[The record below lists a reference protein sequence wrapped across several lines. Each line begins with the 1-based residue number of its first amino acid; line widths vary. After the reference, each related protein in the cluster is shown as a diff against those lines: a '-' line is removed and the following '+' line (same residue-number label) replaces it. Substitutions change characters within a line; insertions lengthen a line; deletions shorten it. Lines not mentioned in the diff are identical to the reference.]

1 MTETKPRVRVNTS
14 GVITD
19 GFANFVT
26 GLGGGNAKTSAHTY
40 VIDHDQITLENAYR
54 VSTWFGKIVDIPADD
69 ATREWR
75 TWKAKKGDI
84 ELIEAEEKRLQVRQ
98 KVRQALIWARL
109 YGGAVIIPIGLP
121 GDNSQPLNS
130 ERIAKGSIKALT
142 ALSRH
147 EITAQDMITDP
158 MDPLYGHPR
167 SYTINSGSGQ
177 QVTLHPSRVIR
188 FNGRTVNNR
197 RVGADGWGDSIWMHL
212 SDAVAAADSAAS
224 VIDALLQEAKID
236 VVRIKNMV
244 SQMANAD
251 AEASYIR
258 RWQMVAVLKGISNVL
273 MLDGDDE
280 WDQKQITWTGLP
292 DVTNTLLNILAGA
305 SDIPLTRLTGK
316 QESGLSGK
324 DEGSL
329 RNYYDS
335 VKANQ
340 ELKIAPSLAP
350 LDDMLVRSALG
361 RTDDGIWSQWVPL
374 FQLSEKE
381 KAEID
386 KSEAETVN
394 IYSQTGLIP
403 SDALAKTAQNR
414 MIESGRWPG
423 LDEALDESDEEI
435 DGTVNPDELE
445 AGEAVSNV
453 SKQKATDAVARWRSG
468 LPPRSQAEVEAIYAY
483 YRGEMS
489 DAKPNTLYVRRDV
502 LNADEIIAHF
512 KAQGFVTT
520 LPADDMHVTI
530 AFSRSSVD
538 WMRVGQSWSDKI
550 EVAAGGPRMME
561 AFGENGEAKVLLF
574 ASSELSWRHQEIR
587 NAGASWDHPEYQP
600 HITISYAEDAPDI
613 DGVEPWRG
621 KIVLG
626 PEIFEQVNQRW
637 MEGITEDGQ
646 D

>member
-40 VIDHDQITLENAYR
+40 VIDHDQATLENAYR

-75 TWKAKKGDI
+75 TWKAEKADI

-109 YGGAVIIPIGLP
+109 YGGAVIVPIGLP
-121 GDNSQPLNS
+121 GVNNQPLNAD
-130 ERIAKGSIKALT
+130 RIAKGSIKALT
-142 ALSRH
+142 VLSRH
-147 EITAQDMITDP
+147 EITAQDMIRDP

-177 QVTLHPSRVIR
+177 QVSLHPSRVIR

-197 RVGADGWGDSIWMHL
+197 RVGTDGWGDSIWMHL

-244 SQMANAD
+244 SQMANGD

-280 WDQKQITWTGLP
+280 WDQKQITWAGLP

-361 RTDDGIWSQWVPL
+361 RTDAGIWSQWVPL
-374 FQLSEKE
+374 FQLSESE

-386 KSEAETVN
+386 KKEAETVD
-394 IYSQTGLIP
+394 IYARTGLIP

-423 LDEALDESDEEI
+423 MDEALEESKVDP
-435 DGTVNPDELE
+435 DLTLGDPDETETGEE
-445 AGEAVSNV
+445 AETTRQIA
-453 SKQKATDAVARWRSG
+453 ADAA
-468 LPPRSQAEVEAIYAY
+468 PR
-483 YRGEMS
+483 
-489 DAKPNTLYVRRDV
+489 TLYVRRDV
-502 LNADEIIAHF
+502 LNADEIEKWA
-512 KAQGFVTT
+512 KAQGFATVQSG
-520 LPADDMHVTI
+520 LHVTI
-530 AFSRSSVD
+530 IHTRTPLD
-538 WMRVGQSWSDKI
+538 WIKVGQAGEWSSEGDGKMTI
-550 EVAAGGPRMME
+550 APGGPRLME
-561 AFGENGEAKVLLF
+561 RFGDAVVLQF
-574 ASSELSWRHQEIR
+574 ASSRLTWRHEDIKR
-587 NAGASWDHPEYQP
+587 LGAETDYPDYQP
-600 HITISYAEDAPDI
+600 HVTITWSAPDI
-613 DGVEPWRG
+613 DLEAIEPYTG
-621 KIVLG
+621 KIELG
-626 PEIFEQVNQRW
+626 PEIFGVVKDNW
-637 MEGITEDGQ
+637 KEGITEDGSN
-646 D
+646 

>member
-40 VIDHDQITLENAYR
+40 VIDHDQVTHENAYR

-75 TWKAKKGDI
+75 TWKAEKADI
-84 ELIEAEEKRLQVRQ
+84 EIIEAEEKRLQVRQ

-109 YGGAVIIPIGLP
+109 YGGAVIVPIGLP

-130 ERIAKGSIKALT
+130 QRIAKGSIRALT
-142 ALSRH
+142 VLSRH

-188 FNGRTVNNR
+188 FNGRMMNNR

-212 SDAVAAADSAAS
+212 SDAVTAADGAAS
-224 VIDALLQEAKID
+224 VIDTLLQEAKID

-244 SQMANAD
+244 SQMANGD

-361 RTDDGIWSQWVPL
+361 RTDAAIWSQWVPL
-374 FQLSEKE
+374 FQLSESE

-386 KSEAETVN
+386 KKEAETVD
-394 IYSQTGLIP
+394 IYARTGLIP
-403 SDALAKTAQNR
+403 TDVLAKTTQNR

-423 LDEALDESDEEI
+423 MDEALEESKVDP
-435 DGTVNPDELE
+435 DLTLGDPDETETGEE
-445 AGEAVSNV
+445 AETTRQIA
-453 SKQKATDAVARWRSG
+453 ADAA
-468 LPPRSQAEVEAIYAY
+468 PR
-483 YRGEMS
+483 
-489 DAKPNTLYVRRDV
+489 TLYVRRDV
-502 LNADEIIAHF
+502 LNADEIEKWA
-512 KAQGFVTT
+512 KAQGFATVQSG
-520 LPADDMHVTI
+520 LHVTI
-530 AFSRSSVD
+530 IHTRTPLD
-538 WMRVGQSWSDKI
+538 WIKVGQAGEWSSEGDGKMTI
-550 EVAAGGPRMME
+550 APGGPRLME
-561 AFGENGEAKVLLF
+561 RFGDAVVLQF
-574 ASSELSWRHQEIR
+574 ASSRLTWRHEDIKR
-587 NAGASWDHPEYQP
+587 LGAETDYPDYQP
-600 HITISYAEDAPDI
+600 HVTITWSAPDI
-613 DGVEPWRG
+613 DLEAIEPYTG
-621 KIVLG
+621 KIELG
-626 PEIFEQVNQRW
+626 PEIFGVVKDNW
-637 MEGITEDGQ
+637 KEGITEDGSN
-646 D
+646 

>member
-40 VIDHDQITLENAYR
+40 VIDHDQVTLENAYR

-75 TWKAKKGDI
+75 TWKADKQDI

-109 YGGAVIIPIGLP
+109 YGGAVIVPIGLP

-130 ERIAKGSIKALT
+130 ERITKGSIKALT
-142 ALSRH
+142 VLSRH
-147 EITAQDMITDP
+147 EITAQDMIKDP
-158 MDPLYGHPR
+158 MNPLYGHPR

-177 QVTLHPSRVIR
+177 QVSLHPSRVIR

-197 RVGADGWGDSIWMHL
+197 RVGTDGWGDSIWMHL

-244 SQMANAD
+244 QQMANGD

-329 RNYYDS
+329 RNYYNH
-335 VKANQ
+335 VKSLQ
-340 ELKIAPSLAP
+340 ELQYSPALAP
-350 LDDMLVRSALG
+350 LDEMLIRSALG
-361 RTDDGIWSQWVPL
+361 ARPSEIWYQWASLWQPTA
-374 FQLSEKE
+374 KE
-381 KAEID
+381 TAEID
-386 KSEAETVN
+386 KLQAETVKT
-394 IYSQTGLIP
+394 YAETALIP
-403 SDALAKTAQNR
+403 SDALGEMLQTR
-414 MIESGRWPG
+414 LIESGVWPG
-423 LDEALDESDEEI
+423 AETAFDNARKSLEI
-435 DGTVNPDELE
+435 DPIDP
-445 AGEAVSNV
+445 GEDLN
-453 SKQKATDAVARWRSG
+453 
-468 LPPRSQAEVEAIYAY
+468 LNN
-483 YRGEMS
+483 S
-489 DAKPNTLYVRRDV
+489 DL
-502 LNADEIIAHF
+502 
-512 KAQGFVTT
+512 
-520 LPADDMHVTI
+520 
-530 AFSRSSVD
+530 
-538 WMRVGQSWSDKI
+538 
-550 EVAAGGPRMME
+550 
-561 AFGENGEAKVLLF
+561 
-574 ASSELSWRHQEIR
+574 
-587 NAGASWDHPEYQP
+587 
-600 HITISYAEDAPDI
+600 
-613 DGVEPWRG
+613 
-621 KIVLG
+621 
-626 PEIFEQVNQRW
+626 
-637 MEGITEDGQ
+637 
-646 D
+646 

>member
-40 VIDHDQITLENAYR
+40 VIDHDQVTLENAYR

-75 TWKAKKGDI
+75 TWKAEKGDI

-109 YGGAVIIPIGLP
+109 YGGAVIVPIGLP
-121 GDNSQPLNS
+121 GDNIQPLNS

-142 ALSRH
+142 VLSRH
-147 EITAQDMITDP
+147 EITAQDMIKDP

-177 QVTLHPSRVIR
+177 QVSLHPSRVIR

-197 RVGADGWGDSIWMHL
+197 RVGTDGWGDSIWMHL

-244 SQMANAD
+244 SQMANGD

-350 LDDMLVRSALG
+350 LDDMVIRSALG
-361 RTDDGIWSQWVPL
+361 HSDAGIWSPWVPL
-374 FQLSEKE
+374 FQLSESE

-386 KSEAETVN
+386 KKEAEAVD
-394 IYSQTGLIP
+394 IYARTGLIP

-423 LDEALDESDEEI
+423 LDEAIEESNNDLDANGNPEDLDMSEEEQ
-435 DGTVNPDELE
+435 TPRQN
-445 AGEAVSNV
+445 AA
-453 SKQKATDAVARWRSG
+453 DAA
-468 LPPRSQAEVEAIYAY
+468 PR
-483 YRGEMS
+483 
-489 DAKPNTLYVRRDV
+489 TLYVRRDV

-626 PEIFEQVNQRW
+626 PEIFEQVNEQW
-637 MEGITEDGQ
+637 MEGIIEDGNN
-646 D
+646 

>member
-40 VIDHDQITLENAYR
+40 VIDHDQVTLENAYR

-75 TWKAKKGDI
+75 TWKADKQDI

-109 YGGAVIIPIGLP
+109 YGGAVIVPIGLP

-142 ALSRH
+142 VLSRH

-177 QVTLHPSRVIR
+177 QVSLHPSRVIR

-197 RVGADGWGDSIWMHL
+197 RVGTDGWGDSIWMHL

-244 SQMANAD
+244 QQMANGD

-361 RTDDGIWSQWVPL
+361 RSDAGIWSQWVPL

-403 SDALAKTAQNR
+403 SDALAKTVQNR

-423 LDEALDESDEEI
+423 LDEALEESNNDLDANI
-435 DGTVNPDELE
+435 NPEDLDMSEQE
-445 AGEAVSNV
+445 QTPRQNAA
-453 SKQKATDAVARWRSG
+453 DAA
-468 LPPRSQAEVEAIYAY
+468 PR
-483 YRGEMS
+483 
-489 DAKPNTLYVRRDV
+489 TLYVRRDV

-530 AFSRSSVD
+530 AFSRTSVD

-561 AFGENGEAKVLLF
+561 AFGENREAKVLLF

-613 DGVEPWRG
+613 DDVEPWRG

-626 PEIFEQVNQRW
+626 PEIFEQIN
-637 MEGITEDGQ
+637 EK
-646 D
+646 

>member
-40 VIDHDQITLENAYR
+40 VIDHDQATLENAYR

-75 TWKAKKGDI
+75 TWKAEKADI
-84 ELIEAEEKRLQVRQ
+84 EIIEAEEKRLQVRQ

-109 YGGAVIIPIGLP
+109 YGGAVIVPIGLP
-121 GDNSQPLNS
+121 GDNSQPLNA

-142 ALSRH
+142 VLSRH
-147 EITAQDMITDP
+147 EITAQDMIKDP

-177 QVTLHPSRVIR
+177 QVSLHPSRVIR

-197 RVGADGWGDSIWMHL
+197 RVGTDGWGDSIWMHL
-212 SDAVAAADSAAS
+212 SDAVAAAESAAS

-244 SQMANAD
+244 SQMANGD

-280 WDQKQITWTGLP
+280 WDQKQITWAGLP

-350 LDDMLVRSALG
+350 LDGMLVRSALG
-361 RTDDGIWSQWVPL
+361 RTDAGIWSQWVPL
-374 FQLSEKE
+374 FQLSESE

-386 KSEAETVN
+386 KKEAETVD
-394 IYSQTGLIP
+394 IYARTGLIP

-423 LDEALDESDEEI
+423 LDEALEEI
-435 DGTVNPDELE
+435 DQDF
-445 AGEAVSNV
+445 EAVLDPNDLETGEEKS
-453 SKQKATDAVARWRSG
+453 RE
-468 LPPRSQAEVEAIYAY
+468 AE
-483 YRGEMS
+483 
-489 DAKPNTLYVRRDV
+489 
-502 LNADEIIAHF
+502 
-512 KAQGFVTT
+512 
-520 LPADDMHVTI
+520 
-530 AFSRSSVD
+530 
-538 WMRVGQSWSDKI
+538 
-550 EVAAGGPRMME
+550 
-561 AFGENGEAKVLLF
+561 
-574 ASSELSWRHQEIR
+574 
-587 NAGASWDHPEYQP
+587 
-600 HITISYAEDAPDI
+600 
-613 DGVEPWRG
+613 
-621 KIVLG
+621 
-626 PEIFEQVNQRW
+626 
-637 MEGITEDGQ
+637 
-646 D
+646 

>member
-40 VIDHDQITLENAYR
+40 VIDHDQATLENAYR

-75 TWKAKKGDI
+75 TWKAEKADI

-109 YGGAVIIPIGLP
+109 YGGAVIVPIGLP
-121 GDNSQPLNS
+121 GVNNQPLNAD
-130 ERIAKGSIKALT
+130 RIAKGSIKALT
-142 ALSRH
+142 VLSRH
-147 EITAQDMITDP
+147 EITAQDMIRDP

-177 QVTLHPSRVIR
+177 QVSLHPSRVIR

-197 RVGADGWGDSIWMHL
+197 RVGTDGWGDSIWMHL

-244 SQMANAD
+244 SQMANGD

-280 WDQKQITWTGLP
+280 WDQKQITWAGLP

-361 RTDDGIWSQWVPL
+361 RTDAGIWSQWVPL
-374 FQLSEKE
+374 FQLSESE

-386 KSEAETVN
+386 KKEAETVD
-394 IYSQTGLIP
+394 IYARTGLIP

-423 LDEALDESDEEI
+423 MDEALEESKVDP
-435 DGTVNPDELE
+435 DLTLGDPDETETGEE
-445 AGEAVSNV
+445 AETTRQIA
-453 SKQKATDAVARWRSG
+453 ADAA
-468 LPPRSQAEVEAIYAY
+468 PR
-483 YRGEMS
+483 
-489 DAKPNTLYVRRDV
+489 TLYVRRDV
-502 LNADEIIAHF
+502 LNADEIEKWA
-512 KAQGFVTT
+512 KAQGFATVQSG
-520 LPADDMHVTI
+520 LHVTI
-530 AFSRSSVD
+530 IHTRTPLD
-538 WMRVGQSWSDKI
+538 WIKVGQAGEWSSEGDGKMTI
-550 EVAAGGPRMME
+550 APGGPRLME
-561 AFGENGEAKVLLF
+561 RFGDAIVLQF
-574 ASSELSWRHQEIR
+574 ASSRLTWRHEDIKR
-587 NAGASWDHPEYQP
+587 LGAETDYPDYQP
-600 HITISYAEDAPDI
+600 HVTITWSAPDI
-613 DGVEPWRG
+613 DLEAIEPYTG
-621 KIVLG
+621 KIELG
-626 PEIFEQVNQRW
+626 PEIFGVVKDNW
-637 MEGITEDGQ
+637 KEGITEDGSN
-646 D
+646 